1 MKQELHII
9 DDKDNTAI
17 ALADLTP
24 GSKVS
29 CSGPNGER
37 EITILDEIP
46 FGHKVA
52 VRAIGAGEHVI
63 KYGESIG
70 AATQDIAPG
79 NHVHTQNLESL
90 RGRGDLVGADSSP

>member
-1 MKQELHII
+1 MKQVLHII

-17 ALADLTP
+17 ALADLAP
-24 GSKVS
+24 GTNVTF
-29 CSGPNGER
+29 SGPAGPQ
-37 EITILDEIP
+37 EITILDDIP

-52 VRAIGAGEHVI
+52 VKPIANGEHVI

-70 AATQDIAPG
+70 AALQDILPG

-90 RGRGDLVGADSSP
+90 RGRGDLVANDQP

>member
-1 MKQELHII
+1 MKQVLHVI

-24 GSKVS
+24 GTAVS
-29 CSGPNGER
+29 FAGPAGEQQ
-37 EITILDEIP
+37 ITIRDEIP

-52 VRAIGAGEHVI
+52 VKPIANGEHVI

-90 RGRGDLVGADSSP
+90 RGRGDLVGADQA

>member
-1 MKQELHII
+1 MKQVLHII

-24 GSKVS
+24 GTTVS
-29 CSGPNGER
+29 FTGPDGEQ
-37 EITILDEIP
+37 EITIRDDIP

-52 VRAIGAGEHVI
+52 VKPIANGEHVI

-70 AATQDIAPG
+70 AATQDIVPG

-90 RGRGDLVGADSSP
+90 RGRGDLVGADQSS

>member
-1 MKQELHII
+1 MKQVLHII

-17 ALADLTP
+17 ALADLAP
-24 GSKVS
+24 GATVS
-29 CSGPNGER
+29 FSGPDGDR
-37 EITILDEIP
+37 EITIRDDIP

-52 VRAIGAGEHVI
+52 VKAIANGEHVI
-63 KYGESIG
+63 KYGETIG

-90 RGRGDLVGADSSP
+90 RGRGDLVGADQST